1 MSLLLT
7 GYEPFGDHDRN
18 PSAAVARRLDG
29 ERVADRE
36 VVGRVLPVEFGR
48 AGDEMERLVEA
59 FDPDVIVATGLAA
72 GRSAVSV
79 ERVGV
84 NVADCA
90 GVPDNADAEPRD
102 DRVLAGEPAA
112 YFATLP
118 VVEVVDALLSDGIPA
133 RVSNTAGTHLCNEV
147 LYRTRARLE
156 AENRDVPMG
165 FVHLPLTPEA
175 AAASAREGEAA
186 SGGEVEPSVALATQ
200 KEAIRR
206 TFAVALNR

>member
-18 PSAAVARRLDG
+18 PSATIARRLDG

-36 VVGRVLPVEFGR
+36 VVGRVLPVEFDR
-48 AGDEMERLVEA
+48 AGDEMERLIESVEPEA
-59 FDPDVIVATGLAA
+59 IVATGMAA
-72 GRSAVSV
+72 GRSAISV
-79 ERVGV
+79 ERVGL

-102 DRVLAGEPAA
+102 ERVVTGGPAA

-118 VVEVVDALLSDGIPA
+118 VVEVVEALLADGIPA
-133 RVSNTAGTHLCNEV
+133 RVSNTAGTHLCNEI
-147 LYRTRARLE
+147 LYRARAFLTDEGR
-156 AENRDVPMG
+156 AVPTG

-175 AAASAREGEAA
+175 AAANALDGAAA
-186 SGGEVEPSVALATQ
+186 SGGEVEPSVAPATQ
-200 KEAIRR
+200 EEAIRR
-206 TFAVALNR
+206 TFEITLCE